1 MDNVDMPVVDNC
13 TADACAYNRD
23 NSCHALAITVG
34 DGGGAHCD
42 TFFGISRKGGVASV
56 TGGVGACKMADCTH
70 NVDLECRAPA
80 ISVGAQRDTADCLTY
95 ERR

>member
-1 MDNVDMPVVDNC
+1 MDDVDMPVVDNC
-13 TADACAYNRD
+13 TVDACAYNRD
-23 NSCHALAITVG
+23 NNCHALAITVG
-34 DGGGAHCD
+34 NGEGAHCD
-42 TFFGISRKGGVASV
+42 TFFGIPRKGGVPSV

-95 ERR
+95 RPA